1 MEDMEEEELEEEE
14 EDMEELELEEE
25 EEEVEELEEEEEEE
39 EGEAAEEEEAEAHK
53 PFPTIM
59 FRSPSPSDAAPKSGV
74 LSVISCSA
82 ATAHSST
89 SSFAYVIF
97 GSGCP
102 PPARQ

>member
-1 MEDMEEEELEEEE
+1 MVLEEEEEEEELEEEE
-14 EDMEELELEEE
+14 EDMEELELEELE
-25 EEEVEELEEEEEEE
+25 EEEEEEE